1 MSTREQPHEA
11 RTGPFEIDLAVA
23 NISAFAVATE
33 DPNPLYLTGQAVP
46 PTYLASMI
54 YRQQATSMGQLI
66 ATDVMDR
73 AVSGVHGQHEI
84 VLHRT
89 LIPGERL
96 TGFVE
101 PFSIKPARDNVRVT
115 FRHPAYDEAGDLVAE
130 QWWTTVLIKTS
141 ADPEGPDL
149 PDHSFPDL
157 DRTHAVAEDSV
168 RLDAAM
174 VERYAKVTGDY
185 SDHHFDLE
193 AAQRS
198 GMEDV
203 FLHGLCTMA
212 LCARAAV
219 RTVANGDPDLI
230 ERFALRFAQPAY
242 LDRELDVRL
251 HGVDETTFALEA
263 LCGEAPVVRNGLVV
277 LRSAR

>member
-1 MSTREQPHEA
+1 M
-11 RTGPFEIDLAVA
+11 DLAVA
-23 NISAFAVATE
+23 TISAFAVATE

-46 PTYLASMI
+46 PTFLASMI
-54 YRQQATSMGQLI
+54 YRQQAASMSQLVSPSVI
-66 ATDVMDR
+66 ER
-73 AVSGVHGQHEI
+73 AISGVHGQHEI
-84 VLHRT
+84 VLHRP
-89 LIPGERL
+89 LLPGERL

-101 PFSIKPARDNVRVT
+101 PFSIKPARDNLRVT

-141 ADPEGPDL
+141 AEPEGPDL

-157 DRTHAVAEDSV
+157 DRTHPLAEERV
-168 RLDAAM
+168 RIDEAM

-185 SDHHFDLE
+185 SDHHFDVE
-193 AAQRS
+193 AAKRS

-219 RTVANGDPDLI
+219 RTVAHGDPNQI

-242 LDRELDVRL
+242 LNRELDVRL
-251 HGVDETTFALEA
+251 YGVDETTFALDA
-263 LCGEAPVVRNGLVV
+263 LCSDAPVVRNGVVV
-277 LRSAR
+277 LRPMP